1 MSYAQLDAVVSKAED
16 IFDHFG
22 VSGTIVFH
30 GSEPLLMK
38 KTLWEVVERHKDTNF
53 GIQTNG
59 ILFDED
65 DAALVKERRISV
77 GISLDAPS
85 EEVNDYLRGKG
96 SSER

>member
-38 KTLWEVVERHKDTNF
+38 KTLWEVVERIKIRTSAF
-53 GIQTNG
+53 
-59 ILFDED
+59 
-65 DAALVKERRISV
+65 RRMASF
-77 GISLDAPS
+77 LTKTMP
-85 EEVNDYLRGKG
+85 LL
-96 SSER
+96 